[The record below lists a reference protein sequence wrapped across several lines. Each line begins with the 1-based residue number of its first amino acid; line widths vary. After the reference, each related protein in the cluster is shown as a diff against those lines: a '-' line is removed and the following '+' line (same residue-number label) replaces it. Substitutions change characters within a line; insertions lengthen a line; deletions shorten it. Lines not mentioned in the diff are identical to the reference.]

1 MVFAH
6 HRCII
11 IMKVEQNTFT
21 TGFGQE
27 NPLISKPMGDYFFS
41 EKRLMKW
48 YGSEKVGRSQFYTSM
63 LEMFMFYFILFFLTM
78 VEILSCKS
86 TISLLSGK

>member
-1 MVFAH
+1 
-6 HRCII
+6 
-11 IMKVEQNTFT
+11 
-21 TGFGQE
+21 
-27 NPLISKPMGDYFFS
+27 
-41 EKRLMKW
+41 MKW

-63 LEMFMFYFILFFLTM
+63 LEMFMFYFILFFLIM